1 MRLVISTN
9 SAFHRHYVRVRRWY
23 GVDSE
28 PAKRGG
34 LCKPCQTMFWGTLL
48 AALVSPF
55 VLVGCAVDRLQSWL
69 GFDIVNV
76 DALPTAPVART
87 ALSGVV
93 ALMLGS
99 VAALMCGIVLLGVW
113 NIADVA
119 AAIRGAALCGGWY
132 LFAGLAGVGAG
143 LLLAV
148 GWMAQHYVAVLACVA
163 ALFAA
168 RVVILAARMVIRTTL
183 DVTRPLSRRVG
194 AWRDARQRNARL
206 SEGPCWKCPS
216 CGHRNSTQW
225 DWCNC
230 GAGRP
235 VGVARRLWRWAA
247 GRTVGGKAHVA
258 SGIGIVWIW
267 LKALAKGTCPLVEF
281 LSPDELR
288 ALSKGPARV
297 RPKSADAGWRRPVSI
312 D

>member
-28 PAKRGG
+28 PAKCGG

-55 VLVGCAVDRLQSWL
+55 VLVGWALDRLQDWL
-69 GFDIVNV
+69 NLEVVNM
-76 DALPTAPVART
+76 DAMPAAPVART
-87 ALSGVV
+87 ALSGAV

-99 VAALMCGIVLLGVW
+99 VAALVCGIVLLGAW

-132 LFAGLAGVGAG
+132 LFAGLAGVGGA
-143 LLLAV
+143 LLLAA
-148 GWMAQHYVAVLACVA
+148 GWAAQHCVA
-163 ALFAA
+163 LLAVVAAWFAGRALYAAACFLTRPLARRRAA
-168 RVVILAARMVIRTTL
+168 RREARIERREARLAAR
-183 DVTRPLSRRVG
+183 
-194 AWRDARQRNARL
+194 RDAWEPKTWTCR
-206 SEGPCWKCPS
+206 S
-216 CGHRNSTQW
+216 CGNRNQW
-225 DWCNC
+225 DWCDC
-230 GAGRP
+230 GAAKP
-235 VGVARRLWRWAA
+235 VGAARRLWRWAA

-267 LKALAKGTCPLVEF
+267 LKAIAKGTCPLVEF

-288 ALSKGPARV
+288 ALSKGPAR
-297 RPKSADAGWRRPVSI
+297 PKTRSV
-312 D
+312 